1 MMGIGNGDWLTRE
14 RVTRIAAISALA
26 GLAMIAFTW
35 LARHGT
41 VDALGRPVGT
51 DYTAFWAAG
60 RLAIEGRPALAWDP
74 LSLNA
79 YVSAAHGVAY
89 PTAWMY
95 PPIFLLIIA
104 PLAALPYLPGL
115 FVWQLGSLSGVAC
128 ALRPVLRDRHAIFI
142 ALASPLSA
150 MTLGNGQNAFLTAGL
165 LCAGLAL
172 LERRPFVAGMLLAGL
187 SFKPQLALVI
197 VPLLLFTGNWRA
209 VIAATGTIVALCGL
223 SLLLWGTESWLA
235 FIHASGVARFLL
247 ETGDYG
253 LHKSASLFSMMRQWG
268 APLSLSYAVQACGAL
283 AAILLIWR
291 LRRAPLYLLYATV
304 CGGVALTTPYLM
316 DYDMASVGVGAVF
329 FYAFV
334 RDAEPL
340 PYERSALAFI
350 WAAPWFSR
358 PAAEFLALPLGPIA
372 TVLLLALVVRRAWGA
387 VPLTASPSRHSHAV
401 FAR

>member
-1 MMGIGNGDWLTRE
+1 
-14 RVTRIAAISALA
+14 
-26 GLAMIAFTW
+26 
-35 LARHGT
+35 
-41 VDALGRPVGT
+41 
-51 DYTAFWAAG
+51 
-60 RLAIEGRPALAWDP
+60 
-74 LSLNA
+74 
-79 YVSAAHGVAY
+79 
-89 PTAWMY
+89 MY

-115 FVWQLGSLSGVAC
+115 FIWQIGSLIGVAC

-150 MTLGNGQNAFLTAGL
+150 MTLGNGQNALLTAGL

-172 LERRPFVAGMLLAGL
+172 LERRPTIAGMLLAGL

-209 VIAATGTIVALCGL
+209 VVAATGTIAVL
-223 SLLLWGTESWLA
+223 SAISLALWGPASWLA

-268 APLSLSYAVQACGAL
+268 APLSLSYAVQACGA
-283 AAILLIWR
+283 AAAVLLIWK
-291 LRRAPLYLLYATV
+291 LRRAPAYLLYAAV
-304 CGGVALTTPYLM
+304 CAGVALTTPYLM
-316 DYDMASVGVGAVF
+316 DYDMASVGIGAAF
-329 FYAFV
+329 FYAFA
-334 RDAEPL
+334 RAGQFL

-358 PAAEFLALPLGPIA
+358 PAAEYLALPLGPIA
-372 TVLLLALVVRRAWGA
+372 TALLLVLIVRRASAA
-387 VPLTASPSRHSHAV
+387 VPLTASPSRHSHAA
-401 FAR
+401 FAP